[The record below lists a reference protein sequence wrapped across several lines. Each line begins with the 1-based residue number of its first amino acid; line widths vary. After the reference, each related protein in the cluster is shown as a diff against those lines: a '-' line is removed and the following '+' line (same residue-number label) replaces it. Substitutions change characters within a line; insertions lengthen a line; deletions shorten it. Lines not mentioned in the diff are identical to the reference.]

1 MFTMLTVVA
10 MLIYFFFEQTIG
22 DKIMVVTGKPWWN
35 GRETEILDLT
45 VSPPKK
51 INFYML
57 LSRSILSLDSA
68 LCIMSIH

>member
-35 GRETEILDLT
+35 GRETEILDLA
-45 VSPPKK
+45 VSPPEK
-51 INFYML
+51 ITFIKEHSQL
-57 LSRSILSLDSA
+57 GLSLMFHEYP
-68 LCIMSIH
+68 LL